1 MPSNSYTR
9 SRSAPYAPRRVSGPV
24 RRPLPA
30 GAAVRGRTS
39 AFERIARLPDYR
51 LVDRLLRSRA
61 CIWLIGILLG
71 GIVAMQVSLL
81 KLNTGISNAYVTQ
94 ETLEHKN
101 QAIKAQ
107 IAELTSGELIR
118 NQAIDLGLVDPDAGN
133 NRFLNSRGAD
143 RDAARALKRMQ
154 WPSDAAKAV
163 VLNHGKPVD
172 DALAAAPGVG
182 TGTGLDQTQT
192 GLDTNVANPTV
203 PQATPTA
210 TPVPPASADPL
221 PTPVGTP
228 IPTPSPAATDPAL
241 APEG

>member
-30 GAAVRGRTS
+30 GAGVRGRTS

-133 NRFLNSRGAD
+133 NRFLSSRGVEK
-143 RDAARALKRMQ
+143 DAKRAAKRITP
-154 WPSDAAKAV
+154 PSDAAKQV
-163 VLNHGKPVD
+163 MLNDGKVPP
-172 DALAAAPGVG
+172 AGGLAGVPGVLTETQG
-182 TGTGLDQTQT
+182 QT
-192 GLDTNVANPTV
+192 GLDTSVADGT
-203 PQATPTA
+203 PQVTATPTPMS
-210 TPVPPASADPL
+210 TPEPL
-221 PTPVGTP
+221 PTPVATP
-228 IPTPSPAATDPAL
+228 VATPTPAVTDPAL
-241 APEG
+241 AAQG

>member
-1 MPSNSYTR
+1 LPSNSYTR

-30 GAAVRGRTS
+30 GAGVRGRTS

-163 VLNHGKPVD
+163 VANHGKTPVEG
-172 DALAAAPGVG
+172 ALAGVPGAV
-182 TGTGLDQTQT
+182 TGQPQTQT
-192 GLDTNVANPTV
+192 GLDTSVANTT

-210 TPVPPASADPL
+210 TPAPPASADPQ
-221 PTPVGTP
+221 PTPDATP
-228 IPTPSPAATDPAL
+228 MATPSPAATDPAL
-241 APEG
+241 AAEG